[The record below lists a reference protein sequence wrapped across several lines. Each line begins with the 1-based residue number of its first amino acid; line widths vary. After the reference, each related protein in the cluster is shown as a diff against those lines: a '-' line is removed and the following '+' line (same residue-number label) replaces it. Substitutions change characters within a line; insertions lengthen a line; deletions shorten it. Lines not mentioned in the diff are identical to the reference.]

1 MAEYIKKSDIIHNP
15 DILDYMKQN
24 GTEAYISSQDLIKF
38 INTIPGVSEKELK
51 EEIVDE
57 FINKLK
63 AGYMYRGM
71 YHLDDY
77 LDFECYINSIAAAM
91 KEDWREL

>member
-38 INTIPGVSEKELK
+38 INTVPGVSEKELK

-63 AGYMYRGM
+63 AGYMYSM
-71 YHLDDY
+71 YHLDNY

-91 KEDWREL
+91 KEDWREK